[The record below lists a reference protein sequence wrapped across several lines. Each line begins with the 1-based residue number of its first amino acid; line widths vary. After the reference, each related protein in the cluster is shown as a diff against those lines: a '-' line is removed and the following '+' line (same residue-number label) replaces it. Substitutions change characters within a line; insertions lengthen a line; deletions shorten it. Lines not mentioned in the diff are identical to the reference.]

1 MTRTEIFLSQN
12 WIIRVV
18 FPESHTPGV
27 LLLGTAY
34 RVEKRLGDNL
44 EKKKFSFEKVS
55 MRLQVQKRLMNG
67 FLLSLFTDAQT
78 ATWDS
83 AVNSKIS
90 TELTYVSISFISIP
104 KASKSANVY
113 L

>member
-1 MTRTEIFLSQN
+1 ME
-12 WIIRVV
+12 
-18 FPESHTPGV
+18 E
-27 LLLGTAY
+27 
-34 RVEKRLGDNL
+34 RLGDHL

-67 FLLSLFTDAQT
+67 FLLFLFTDAQT

-90 TELTYVSISFISIP
+90 TELTCVSIFLISIT
-104 KASKSANVY
+104 KASKSANVN